1 MDNAVVGDAVDE
13 TVVGVRPRRRK
24 PVKPVVRVILAAAV
38 CAVVVLDIL
47 SSHPS
52 YFLLVYP
59 ALLGGS
65 QLWMAKRPPT
75 VISPSGMRRPW
86 RKVRFLSW
94 EAVDFIAAPVAG
106 IYGTRVTLR
115 SGKVVVLDDVPAAQS
130 AVVAALGHKQ
140 VKAATRSPM
149 PAQPVRERTAIDI
162 YADVTRQAE
171 VLARQRSELAE
182 RSRRIR
188 GYRED
193 PP

>member
-1 MDNAVVGDAVDE
+1 MDNAVVDDAVEE
-13 TVVGVRPRRRK
+13 TVVGVRPKRRK

-75 VISPSGMRRPW
+75 VISPSGIRRPW

-94 EAVDFIAAPVAG
+94 QAVDFIAAPG
-106 IYGTRVTLR
+106 GGCLR
-115 SGKVVVLDDVPAAQS
+115 HEGDSQERQGCCPRRCACCS
-130 AVVAALGHKQ
+130 IRGCRR
-140 VKAATRSPM
+140 TRSQAGESGDPVAHAG
-149 PAQPVRERTAIDI
+149 PASP
-162 YADVTRQAE
+162 
-171 VLARQRSELAE
+171 
-182 RSRRIR
+182 
-188 GYRED
+188 
-193 PP
+193 